1 MRLRLLRSRRAA
13 TLDRRGR
20 AIRQLAAALVLAV
33 GVPAAVAARGEAPF
47 ARALQ
52 WTAPGAALPML
63 AEQPRQCPRADAPA
77 PAATIAAGEALFNSP
92 ALLGGQASKA
102 GLSCAACHRS
112 GRDNPHFLMP
122 QLSGAPG
129 TADVT
134 NSFFGPQRSN
144 GRFDPVAIPDLAM
157 PGKVSRA
164 PDSPDLARF
173 IRTLVVEE
181 FSGAEP
187 SPTMLDAL
195 AAYVRTIG
203 ACAAAD
209 ARPQPRRLA
218 DQLRLI
224 DQSFLAASAPGAADP
239 ALRRQLIAAARHQL
253 GLIDERY
260 AAPRHAA
267 LRRDLVTAS
276 RDLARIGDGDTG
288 WRPALDQWHAR
299 FAAKLVPRLRQ
310 REAASLYDPA
320 YLRRALAAPARAPD

>member
-1 MRLRLLRSRRAA
+1 MIAA
-13 TLDRRGR
+13 SG
-20 AIRQLAAALVLAV
+20 
-33 GVPAAVAARGEAPF
+33 PSPF
-47 ARALQ
+47 AGALR
-52 WTAPGAALPML
+52 WTAPEAEWAVL
-63 AEQPRQCPRADAPA
+63 AQQPRQCSRADAAASDSPPA
-77 PAATIAAGEALFNSP
+77 IAAGEALFNSP
-92 ALLGGQASKA
+92 APLGGQAAKA
-102 GLSCAACHRS
+102 ELSCAACHRN

-134 NSFFGPQRSN
+134 NSFFGPQRAN

-164 PDSPDLARF
+164 ADRPDLTRF
-173 IRTLVVEE
+173 IRNLVVEE

-187 SPTMLDAL
+187 SAATLDAL

-203 ACAAAD
+203 RCPAGDDQA
-209 ARPQPRRLA
+209 QPLRLA

-224 DQSFLAASAPGAADP
+224 DQSIAGARTVGGDDG

-260 AAPRHAA
+260 AAARHAA
-267 LRRDLVTAS
+267 LRRDLVAAS

-288 WRPALDQWHAR
+288 WRPALDKWHAR
-299 FAAKLVPRLRQ
+299 FGAKLVPRLRQ
-310 REAASLYDPA
+310 REAVSLYDPA
-320 YLRRALAAPARAPD
+320 HLRHALADRARPPD

>member
-1 MRLRLLRSRRAA
+1 VIAA
-13 TLDRRGR
+13 SG
-20 AIRQLAAALVLAV
+20 
-33 GVPAAVAARGEAPF
+33 PSPF
-47 ARALQ
+47 AGALR
-52 WTAPGAALPML
+52 WTAPGAEWAVL
-63 AEQPRQCPRADAPA
+63 AQQPRQCSRAAAAASDSPPA
-77 PAATIAAGEALFNSP
+77 IAAGEALFNSP

-102 GLSCAACHRS
+102 GLSCAACHLS

-122 QLSGAPG
+122 QLSGASG

-134 NSFFGPQRSN
+134 NSFFGPQRAN

-164 PDSPDLARF
+164 ADRPDLARF
-173 IRTLVVEE
+173 IHNLVVEE

-187 SPTMLDAL
+187 SAATLDAL

-203 ACAAAD
+203 RCPAAGDDQA
-209 ARPQPRRLA
+209 QPLRLA

-224 DQSFLAASAPGAADP
+224 DQSIAGARAVGGDDR

-260 AAPRHAA
+260 AAARHAA
-267 LRRDLVTAS
+267 LRRDLVAAS

-288 WRPALDQWHAR
+288 WRPALDKWHAR

-310 REAASLYDPA
+310 REAVSLYDPA
-320 YLRRALAAPARAPD
+320 HLRRALADRARPPD